1 MKLSFLAL
9 IIISLSFALYYT
21 FTIYQETKITL
32 ETEKPP
38 ERKKTHEEERI
49 PEGEKRQE
57 SKRLPDVVIMG
68 VKKSGTITLGR
79 RERERRFSVDYL
91 PLSHPDS
98 FLNHHPNIVRARGEN
113 KFFSIDSI
121 YRKGLPHLIS
131 TMPSARLTTRDYNC
145 DKTGPISH
153 QTR

>member
-49 PEGEKRQE
+49 PEGARPQE
-57 SKRLPDVVIMG
+57 SKRLPDVVW
-68 VKKSGTITLGR
+68 
-79 RERERRFSVDYL
+79 L
-91 PLSHPDS
+91 PLFLS
-98 FLNHHPNIVRARGEN
+98 FIDQRGN
-113 KFFSIDSI
+113 QL
-121 YRKGLPHLIS
+121 YRWS
-131 TMPSARLTTRDYNC
+131 DF
-145 DKTGPISH
+145 
-153 QTR
+153 